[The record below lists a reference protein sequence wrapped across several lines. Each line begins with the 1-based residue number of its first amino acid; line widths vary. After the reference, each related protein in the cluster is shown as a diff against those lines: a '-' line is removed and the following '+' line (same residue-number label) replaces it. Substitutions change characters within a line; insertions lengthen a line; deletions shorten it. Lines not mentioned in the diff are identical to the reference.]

1 MTAPEIFYFFNG
13 LFSFTLGAV
22 GFYADEIFPR
32 VMDWIMRAPRFQ
44 ELRRQVLA
52 PARGHVLEIGFGT
65 GLNLPHYPRSVTWLT
80 AVDPANFP
88 NTLVEKQTRAGSIP
102 VKLVRLSAE
111 TLPFESGQFD
121 WAVSTWT
128 LCTIPDPV
136 SALREVRRVLKPG
149 GQFIFLEHGRS
160 DDPKVLAWQNRL
172 NPLQRLIACG
182 CNLNRSIDALIRQ
195 AGLTITQMERFQ
207 MAGVPRVAGAMYRG
221 IATPHRPILAE
232 PSSSGRF
239 RPIAPGASGLG
250 TV

>member
-1 MTAPEIFYFFNG
+1 MG
-13 LFSFTLGAV
+13 V
-22 GFYADEIFPR
+22 YADQIFPR
-32 VMDWIMRAPRFQ
+32 IMDWIMRAPRFR

-65 GLNLPHYPRSVTWLT
+65 GLNLPHYPKGVTWLT

-88 NTLVEKQTRAGSIP
+88 NALVEKQTTAGSIP

-121 WAVSTWT
+121 WVVSTWT

-136 SALREVRRVLKPG
+136 AALREVRRVLKPG

-160 DDPKVLAWQNRL
+160 DDLKIATWQNRL
-172 NPLQRLIACG
+172 NPLQRVIACG
-182 CNLNRSIDALIRQ
+182 CNLNRSIDTLIKQ

-207 MAGVPRVAGAMYRG
+207 MEGVPRVAGAMYRG

-232 PSSSGRF
+232 PLSSGRH
-239 RPIAPGASGLG
+239 RPIAPGAPGAG
-250 TV
+250 PV